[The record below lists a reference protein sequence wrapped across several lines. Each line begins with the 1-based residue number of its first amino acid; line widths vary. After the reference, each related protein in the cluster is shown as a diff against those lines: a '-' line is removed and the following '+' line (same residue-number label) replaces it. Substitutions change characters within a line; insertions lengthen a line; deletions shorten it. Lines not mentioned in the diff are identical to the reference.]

1 MNLTNK
7 LTSQER
13 LIREL
18 KELKN
23 RIDIKTKSL
32 FNIQTIPRDRIAKGI
47 HLSSLV
53 EKSIV
58 HAEKWNKEELGECIS
73 ELEGQGIR
81 VINRLG

>member
-7 LTSQER
+7 STNQER

-18 KELKN
+18 AELKN

-32 FNIQTIPRDRIAKGI
+32 FDLQKIPQDRIAKGI
-47 HLSSLV
+47 HLSTLV
-53 EKSIV
+53 EKAIV
-58 HAEKWNKEELGECIS
+58 HAEKWDKEELGECIL